1 MTAHTIGMHD
11 AKIQI
16 GMLDKKGKIRNFCKD
31 FIIKGPIQY
40 FYMPKFIDTDKDG
53 TKELLLRYNVTLGD
67 GYLQT
72 LDVFSTMTKILVI
85 VI

>member
-1 MTAHTIGMHD
+1 
-11 AKIQI
+11 
-16 GMLDKKGKIRNFCKD
+16 
-31 FIIKGPIQY
+31 
-40 FYMPKFIDTDKDG
+40 MPKFIDTDKDG
-53 TKELLLRYNVTLGD
+53 TKELLLKYNVTLGD